1 MSYRARI
8 AILCVLACSLAAM
21 PATAA
26 DAASYEVAV
35 TTTEDR
41 GLTDNP
47 NYCSGEG
54 AGGEECPLRAALE
67 TASEI
72 TFFGG
77 EEIVV
82 AVPAGHYLLSKGALP
97 LGDAHAKSCV
107 SGATKPACPVTLRGA
122 GAGLTI
128 IDGQGASRLIT
139 TTEEA
144 GPVTVA
150 GVELTHGAAK
160 NAGAIYAF
168 VTALTVR
175 ESLITENEATELGGA
190 IEADYSPGL
199 VVEDSSIT
207 HNVAS
212 YGGGILAHVSLVEM
226 IGSTLA
232 FNHASSA
239 GGGLTLEENAG
250 LGAIVTDSTIAN
262 NTAVTSGGGIAALS
276 TSLVLLH
283 YSTVTANTAP
293 EGGGVFGA
301 DPLAIEG
308 SILAGDSPDE
318 CAAAKNA
325 SAAGVNILFGSSSCS
340 FSGPGPLAVD
350 PRLGP
355 LSANGGLGATAPLL
369 HGSPALNAGGRSCP
383 AASAGAGQV
392 DERGIG
398 RPQGAGCDLGAFES
412 AADAGIALSAAP
424 NPAIVDGS
432 LSLTAS
438 ASNAGL
444 EALTGVSVT
453 IPVPAGA
460 SFVSAPAGC
469 GAAFAATTTVTC
481 QLGSLAP
488 GQTKPVS
495 ITIRPEQLGA
505 LVETASV
512 SADQADYNSLND
524 SATIASVIATGVT
537 KAFPP
542 GPTASATLLSRVLAV
557 DAHGN
562 FTIRVRCPSSLGTR
576 CQGAVAIY
584 AARGVLPAVLARR
597 GSHAVLLARR
607 HLVVAAGTTKV
618 VRLHL
623 DRAGIRLLKA
633 HRVASARLLLSAGGN
648 GSAGA
653 IRRYA
658 VKLVHARH
666 R

>member
-1 MSYRARI
+1 MSFRARI
-8 AILCVLACSLAAM
+8 SILTCVLMYSLAAM
-21 PATAA
+21 PAAA
-26 DAASYEVAV
+26 NAAAYEVAV

-82 AVPAGHYLLSKGALP
+82 AVPAGHYLLSKGPLP

-107 SGATKPACPVTLRGA
+107 SGATKPACPVTLKGA

-144 GPVTVA
+144 GPVTIA

-168 VTALTVR
+168 LTALTVR
-175 ESLITENEATELGGA
+175 EALITENEATELGGA

-199 VVEDSSIT
+199 LVENSSIT

-232 FNHASSA
+232 SNHASKA

-262 NTAVTSGGGIAALS
+262 NTALTSGGGIAALA
-276 TSLVLLH
+276 TSFVLLH
-283 YSTVTANTAP
+283 YSTVTANAAA
-293 EGGGVFGA
+293 EGGAVFGA

-355 LSANGGLGATAPLL
+355 LSASGGLGATVPLL
-369 HGSPALNAGGRSCP
+369 HGSPAVDAGGTSCP
-383 AASAGAGQV
+383 ATNTGAGQI
-392 DERGIG
+392 DGRGVR

-412 AADAGIALSAAP
+412 AADAGIALAASP
-424 NPAIVDGS
+424 NPALVGGS

-438 ASNAGL
+438 ASNVGL
-444 EALTGVSVT
+444 EPLTGVSVT
-453 IPVPAGA
+453 VPVPAGA
-460 SFVSAPAGC
+460 SFVSAPVGC
-469 GAAFAATTTVTC
+469 TAAFATTATVTC

-488 GQTKPVS
+488 GQTRSVS
-495 ITIRPEQLGA
+495 IAIRPEQLGA
-505 LVETASV
+505 LVESASV
-512 SADQADYNSLND
+512 TTDQADYNPSND
-524 SATIASVIATGVT
+524 STTVASVVATGVT
-537 KAFPP
+537 KALPP
-542 GPTASATLLSRVLAV
+542 LNSASAALLSKILAV

-562 FTIRVRCPSSLGTR
+562 VTIRVRCTGGLGAR
-576 CQGAVAIY
+576 CQDTVAIY
-584 AARGVLPAVLARR
+584 SARGILPAVLARR
-597 GSHAVLLARR
+597 SSRAVLLARR
-607 HLVVAAGTTKV
+607 HLVLAVGKTAV
-618 VRLHL
+618 LHLRL
-623 DRAGIRLLKA
+623 DRAGMKLLRV
-633 HRVASARLLLSAGGN
+633 HRVASARLLMGAVAT
-648 GSAGA
+648 GSAGSV
-653 IRRYA
+653 RGYA
-658 VKLVHARH
+658 VELVRARRH
-666 R
+666 

>member
-1 MSYRARI
+1 MSVRARI
-8 AILCVLACSLAAM
+8 SILTCVIACSLAAM
-21 PATAA
+21 PAIAA
-26 DAASYEVAV
+26 AVSYEVAV

-41 GLTDNP
+41 GLTENS

-67 TASEI
+67 TARNI

-82 AVPAGHYLLSKGALP
+82 AVPAGHYLLSKGTLP

-107 SGATKPACPVTLRGA
+107 SGITKPACPVTLRGA
-122 GAGLTI
+122 GAGQTI

-144 GPVTVA
+144 GPVTIA

-160 NAGAIYAF
+160 YGGAIYSYL
-168 VTALTVR
+168 TELTVR
-175 ESLITENEATELGGA
+175 ESLISENEATELGGA

-199 VVEDSSIT
+199 VVENSSIT

-283 YSTVTANTAP
+283 YSTVTANTAT

-308 SILAGDSPDE
+308 SVLADDSPDE

-325 SAAGVNILFGSSSCS
+325 STAGVNIIFGASSCS
-340 FSGPGPLAVD
+340 FSGLGPLAVD

-369 HGSPALNAGGRSCP
+369 HGSPALNAGGTSCP
-383 AASAGAGQV
+383 AADAGAGQV
-392 DERGIG
+392 DERGIR
-398 RPQGAGCDLGAFES
+398 RPQGGGCDLGALES
-412 AADAGIALSAAP
+412 AADAGIALAASP
-424 NPAIVDGS
+424 NPAIVGGS
-432 LSLTAS
+432 LSLTAT
-438 ASNAGL
+438 ASNAGA
-444 EALTGVSVT
+444 EPLTGVSVT
-453 IPVPAGA
+453 IPVPTGA

-469 GAAFAATTTVTC
+469 AAAFAATTTVTC

-488 GQTKPVS
+488 GQARS
-495 ITIRPEQLGA
+495 ISIAIRPEQLGA

-537 KAFPP
+537 KALPP

-557 DAHGN
+557 DSHGN
-562 FTIRVRCPSSLGTR
+562 VTIRARCTGDVDTR
-576 CQGAVAIY
+576 CLDTVAIY
-584 AARGVLPAVLARR
+584 SARGVLPAVLASR
-597 GSHAVLLARR
+597 GSRAILLARR

-623 DRAGIRLLKA
+623 DRAGMRLLKA
-633 HRVASARLLLSAGGN
+633 HRVSSARLLLSAGGN
-648 GSAGA
+648 GSAGN
-653 IRRYA
+653 IRRY
-658 VKLVHARH
+658 VVQLVRARH